1 MTDDTPS
8 THEPAAPDDTP
19 TPPPG
24 RTSRPFIGPFSLR
37 QIGALV
43 ATLAVAGLM
52 LAFINTPLAGAPDPF
67 APRPGS
73 SFVPVGEAT
82 EGLRIGDRAPEF
94 TGTVDGET
102 VQLLDLDGR
111 PIRLADLHGRAVWI
125 NFWATWCPPCQEETP
140 VLRDVYEEY
149 RDDGLELVAISVQE
163 TTAADV
169 QRYAETYDLQYTIG
183 FDATSA
189 VFRTYQAYGL
199 PTQLFVD
206 REGIIRQVILGP
218 VSRDQAE
225 SIIEPLLA
233 APGE

>member
-1 MTDDTPS
+1 MTDDPPPLE
-8 THEPAAPDDTP
+8 EPQAPDDTP
-19 TPPPG
+19 TPPSG

-43 ATLAVAGLM
+43 ATLAVAALL
-52 LAFINTPLAGAPDPF
+52 LAFINTPLAGAPDPV
-67 APRPGS
+67 AARQGS

-149 RDDGLELVAISVQE
+149 RDHGLELVAISVQE

-199 PTQLFVD
+199 PTQLFLD
-206 REGIIRQVILGP
+206 REGVIRQIVLGP
-218 VSRDQAE
+218 VSREQAE

-233 APGE
+233 FPQE